1 MMLQLVHKPA
11 NPMFRVL
18 SKGKM
23 KEQVKRLQLDTAA
36 TASKQMVAQVLETIA
51 FDLFQH
57 AFKPSKMLT
66 IRITR

>member
-1 MMLQLVHKPA
+1 MPA
-11 NPMFRVL
+11 NPMSRVL
-18 SKGKM
+18 SRGKM

-57 AFKPSKMLT
+57 AFKASKTLT
-66 IRITR
+66 VRIIGELT